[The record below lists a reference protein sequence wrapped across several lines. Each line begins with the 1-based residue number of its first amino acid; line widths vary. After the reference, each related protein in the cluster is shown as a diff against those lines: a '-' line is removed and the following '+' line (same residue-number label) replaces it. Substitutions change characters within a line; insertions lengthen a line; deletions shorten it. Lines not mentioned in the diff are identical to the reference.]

1 MATKQEFD
9 RIWQTL
15 LRSYP
20 NFVKDSAPDLL
31 AGTFRMYERIL
42 SDLPADLLEVAVL
55 QHIATNKWFPAI
67 SELRGAVLAATAPA
81 HRTAMEAWGEVLNAM
96 NSGGMRMMGD
106 GDGYYPPEWSEPILA
121 RVVTMMGWRELC
133 NSKDQMA
140 DRAHFMRAYDALVQ
154 REREDANM
162 LPMMRQLAGRLAETN
177 KLKRLES

>member
-1 MATKQEFD
+1 MTTESEFY
-9 RIWQTL
+9 RIWQVL
-15 LRSYP
+15 IAAYP
-20 NFVKDSAPDLL
+20 NWVKDLTPQIL
-31 AGTFRMYERIL
+31 AGTFRSYESVL
-42 SDLPADLLEVAVL
+42 SSLPAELLEAAVL
-55 QHIATNKWFPAI
+55 QHMATNKWFPAI

-106 GDGYYPPEWSEPILA
+106 GDGYYPPAWSEPILA